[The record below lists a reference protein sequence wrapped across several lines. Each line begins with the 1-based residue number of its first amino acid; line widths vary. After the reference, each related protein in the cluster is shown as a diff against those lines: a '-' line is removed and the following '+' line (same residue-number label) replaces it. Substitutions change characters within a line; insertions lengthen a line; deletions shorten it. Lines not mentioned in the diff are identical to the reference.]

1 MMRASAAE
9 HQPDVTR
16 EEDIMTIAFQDPSE
30 RLAPDLFASM
40 GVDGVHARRQPFEQ
54 VIDGLN
60 ALITREREPDTE
72 VFRFPPV
79 MSRRQ
84 LERSGYLN
92 SFPQLLGGVC
102 CLHGEDADI
111 HAAVDRFN
119 AGKDWTPAL
128 APTDLVLAPAA
139 CYPIYPIAAER
150 GPVPPHG
157 LKFDV
162 SCDCFRHEPSRH
174 LDRMQSFRMREYV
187 YVGTPDAAVD
197 FRERWKARASEIAAE
212 LGLTFTIAP
221 ASDPFFGRT
230 GRIMASNQVEQALKF
245 ELLIPIRAE
254 RPTACMSF
262 NCHRAH
268 FGIVWDLRCAGETA
282 HTACVAFG
290 MDRLAL
296 ALFATHGRNPA
307 RWPARVR
314 AMLSL

>member
-1 MMRASAAE
+1 
-9 HQPDVTR
+9 
-16 EEDIMTIAFQDPSE
+16 MTIAFQDPVDLLASE
-30 RLAPDLFASM
+30 LFAPM
-40 GVDGVHARRQPFEQ
+40 GAEGVHARRQPFEQ
-54 VIDGLN
+54 VIDGLH
-60 ALITREREPDTE
+60 ALISREREPHTE

-102 CLHGEDADI
+102 CLHGEEADI
-111 HAAVDRFN
+111 HTAVNRFN
-119 AGKDWTPAL
+119 AGEDWTDAL

-139 CYPIYPIAAER
+139 CYPVYPIAAER
-150 GPVPPHG
+150 GAVPAQG

-162 SCDCFRHEPSRH
+162 SCDCFRREASRH

-187 YVGTPDAAVD
+187 YIGSADGAVD
-197 FRERWKARASEIAAE
+197 FRERWRARASELAVE
-212 LGLTFTIAP
+212 LGLPFTIAP

-268 FGIVWDLRCAGETA
+268 FGIVWGLKCGRETA

-290 MDRLAL
+290 MDRLAV
-296 ALFATHGRNPA
+296 AMFATHGLEIDA
-307 RWPARVR
+307 WPATVR
-314 AMLSL
+314 DALRP

>member
-1 MMRASAAE
+1 MRTSETE
-9 HQPDVTR
+9 HQADVADR
-16 EEDIMTIAFQDPSE
+16 EDIMTIAFQDPIDL
-30 RLAPDLFASM
+30 LASDLFAPM
-40 GVDGVHARRQPFEQ
+40 GAEGVHARRQPFEQ
-54 VIDGLN
+54 VIDGLH
-60 ALITREREPDTE
+60 ALISREREPETE

-102 CLHGEDADI
+102 CLHGEEADI
-111 HAAVDRFN
+111 HAAVNRFN
-119 AGKDWTPAL
+119 AGEDWTPAL

-139 CYPIYPIAAER
+139 CYPVYPIAAER
-150 GPVPPHG
+150 GPVPARG

-162 SCDCFRHEPSRH
+162 SCDCFRREASRH

-187 YVGTPDAAVD
+187 DVGSADGAVE
-197 FRERWKARASEIAAE
+197 FRERWKARASELAAD
-212 LGLTFTIAP
+212 LGLPFTIAP

-268 FGIVWDLRCAGETA
+268 FGIVWGLKCGAETA
-282 HTACVAFG
+282 HTACAAFG

-296 ALFATHGRNPA
+296 ALFATHGRDPI
-307 RWPARVR
+307 RWPAPVR
-314 AMLSL
+314 KTLSL